1 MLMVVGITITVVG
14 AFISILQGLLSEK
27 PDLLCKRPIFLII
40 RAGGGLVILFFLTV
54 GIILTKTLK
63 KLERETLYE
72 RTKQKRR

>member
-1 MLMVVGITITVVG
+1 
-14 AFISILQGLLSEK
+14 LLIDDPS
-27 PDLLCKRPIFLII
+27 LLCKRPIFLII
-40 RAGGGLVILFFLTV
+40 RAGGGLIVLFFLVV